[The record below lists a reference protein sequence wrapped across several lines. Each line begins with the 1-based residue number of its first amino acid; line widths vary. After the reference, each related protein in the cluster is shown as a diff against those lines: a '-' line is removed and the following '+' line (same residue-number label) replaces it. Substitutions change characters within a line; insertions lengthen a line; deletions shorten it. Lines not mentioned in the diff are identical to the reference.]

1 MENVKVTIPNNLIDN
16 KFTFEYNGNDYHVV
30 CPEGY
35 GPGDEMI
42 VELTAPI
49 LGGRPLARNIM
60 TDKQAST
67 AKLETEDALASIASQ
82 VIDAPTLAALS
93 LADKTAHEA
102 TAAAMAEAR
111 YSELKP
117 TTVEKDREPH
127 RWGVG
132 GPGIPGHGSVVA
144 SKKAKAALEEAG
156 SFSVAALKI
165 ERESNSECDEGDFD
179 VYMTSTLT
187 FEGEKVWSLSTSCH
201 SNIGGSWGTGHSC
214 SIEGDKL
221 VVSLSHAGRRVG
233 GGHDAKEERTYE
245 LKDVLVGAAI
255 KAGAKAPL
263 KPDKIKLVV

>member
-1 MENVKVTIPNNLIDN
+1 MPT
-16 KFTFEYNGNDYHVV
+16 T
-30 CPEGY
+30 
-35 GPGDEMI
+35 
-42 VELTAPI
+42 T
-49 LGGRPLARNIM
+49 
-60 TDKQAST
+60 TT
-67 AKLETEDALASIASQ
+67 AKTTSM
-82 VIDAPTLAALS
+82 
-93 LADKTAHEA
+93 A
-102 TAAAMAEAR
+102 TATAMAESR

-221 VVSLSHAGRRVG
+221 VVSLSHEGRRVG

>member
-1 MENVKVTIPNNLIDN
+1 MKKCCGLV
-16 KFTFEYNGNDYHVV
+16 H
-30 CPEGY
+30 
-35 GPGDEMI
+35 
-42 VELTAPI
+42 PI
-49 LGGRPLARNIM
+49 RGRINA
-60 TDKQAST
+60 
-67 AKLETEDALASIASQ
+67 
-82 VIDAPTLAALS
+82 LAALS
-93 LADKTAHEA
+93 LADKSSHEA
-102 TAAAMAEAR
+102 TATAMAESR

-156 SFSVAALKI
+156 TFSVAALKI

-187 FEGEKVWSLSTSCH
+187 FQGEKVWSLSTSCH

-221 VVSLSHAGRRVG
+221 VVSLSHEGRRVG

-245 LKDVLVGAAI
+245 LKDVLIGAAI

-263 KPDKIKLVV
+263 KPDKIKLLA